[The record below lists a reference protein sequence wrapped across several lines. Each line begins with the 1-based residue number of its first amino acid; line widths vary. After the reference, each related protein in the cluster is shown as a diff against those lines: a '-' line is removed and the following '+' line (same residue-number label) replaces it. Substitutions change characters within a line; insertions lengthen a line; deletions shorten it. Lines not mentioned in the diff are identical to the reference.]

1 MAAVAGMDTALAAR
15 LFHQVMF
22 ISNVL
27 QNYAK
32 KYAIV
37 NSTPRFFSNYA
48 MAVSLPSLWR
58 ARSLMMS
65 AIFSLAQSM
74 RLLTTGRND
83 ILRSVRLYS
92 TLGGTSA

>member
-32 KYAIV
+32 KIR
-37 NSTPRFFSNYA
+37 NRQQ
-48 MAVSLPSLWR
+48 R
-58 ARSLMMS
+58 AQ
-65 AIFSLAQSM
+65 IFLK
-74 RLLTTGRND
+74 L
-83 ILRSVRLYS
+83 
-92 TLGGTSA
+92 

>member
-1 MAAVAGMDTALAAR
+1 MAAVAGMDTALTAR

-37 NSTPRFFSNYA
+37 NSTPRFFSN
-48 MAVSLPSLWR
+48 
-58 ARSLMMS
+58 
-65 AIFSLAQSM
+65 
-74 RLLTTGRND
+74 
-83 ILRSVRLYS
+83 
-92 TLGGTSA
+92 

>member
-15 LFHQVMF
+15 PFHQVMF
-22 ISNVL
+22 INNVL

-58 ARSLMMS
+58 A
-65 AIFSLAQSM
+65 QSM

-83 ILRSVRLYS
+83 MLRSVRLYS

>member
-37 NSTPRFFSNYA
+37 NSAPRFFSNYA
-48 MAVSLPSLWR
+48 MAVSLSQYFISR
-58 ARSLMMS
+58 THM
-65 AIFSLAQSM
+65 
-74 RLLTTGRND
+74 
-83 ILRSVRLYS
+83 ILIHPYLKQV
-92 TLGGTSA
+92 

>member
-37 NSTPRFFSNYA
+37 NSAPRFFSNYA

-58 ARSLMMS
+58 
-65 AIFSLAQSM
+65 
-74 RLLTTGRND
+74 
-83 ILRSVRLYS
+83 VR
-92 TLGGTSA
+92 

>member
-15 LFHQVMF
+15 LFHHQVMF

-37 NSTPRFFSNYA
+37 NSTPRFFSN
-48 MAVSLPSLWR
+48 
-58 ARSLMMS
+58 
-65 AIFSLAQSM
+65 
-74 RLLTTGRND
+74 
-83 ILRSVRLYS
+83 
-92 TLGGTSA
+92 

>member
-1 MAAVAGMDTALAAR
+1 MAAVAGMDIALAAR
-15 LFHQVMF
+15 PFHQVMF

-48 MAVSLPSLWR
+48 MAVFALMPTVGIPTESCPS
-58 ARSLMMS
+58 A
-65 AIFSLAQSM
+65 
-74 RLLTTGRND
+74 T
-83 ILRSVRLYS
+83 
-92 TLGGTSA
+92 

>member
-15 LFHQVMF
+15 PFHQVMF
-22 ISNVL
+22 INNVL

-48 MAVSLPSLWR
+48 MAVLCAYADRRYSDGVLPVCDLKN
-58 ARSLMMS
+58 
-65 AIFSLAQSM
+65 
-74 RLLTTGRND
+74 LTKCWG
-83 ILRSVRLYS
+83 YS
-92 TLGGTSA
+92 KPSS

>member
-37 NSTPRFFSNYA
+37 NSAPRFFSNYD

-83 ILRSVRLYS
+83 MLRSVRLYS